1 MLRALSVLFWTVI
14 VLTCPVFFL
23 RAAVLVADYAAPT
36 TDGAA
41 GIEARPR

>member
-1 MLRALSVLFWTVI
+1 MRRGLSVLFWTVI
-14 VLTCPVFFL
+14 VLTCPVFL

-41 GIEARPR
+41 GIEAPPR